1 MKKILVPFLVLMLVV
16 IAACGQRS
24 ASNIQ
29 EPPVK
34 EAVVDSAADSFGNSV
49 DAINSDE
56 NDTSASQ
63 LNGVDQG
70 LSDVENI

>member
-1 MKKILVPFLVLMLVV
+1 MKKILVSFLVLMLVV
-16 IAACGQRS
+16 IAACGQKS

-34 EAVVDSAADSFGNSV
+34 EAAGDSAADSFGNSV
-49 DAINSDE
+49 NSINSDE

-63 LNGVDQG
+63 LDGLDQG